1 MRRTVVLAGLTAV
14 LAFST
19 AASAAEVRFPRRLHA
34 GLGPELHGALC
45 RRDLQLRVSVRPSSA
60 ITRMSPHS
68 ANSTSIRATSTSSG
82 SRVHPKRWL
91 PVAGGGIDNLHYSF
105 RARIY
110 LNHMAPAVITPSTA
124 LLDLV
129 GFVENMGN
137 DPGVDGKP
145 CIAGFRGAY
154 FRPPDRV
161 RRAVAGRVPVALLRH
176 SAGR

>member
-14 LAFST
+14 LAFNT
-19 AASAAEVRFPRRLHA
+19 AASAAEVRFRGAFTLTSVKNCMARYVGETFNSAFRPAFVGDNPDVTSLSQLNQYSGDIYELEGA
-34 GLGPELHGALC
+34 GF
-45 RRDLQLRVSVRPSSA
+45 
-60 ITRMSPHS
+60 T
-68 ANSTSIRATSTSSG
+68 T
-82 SRVHPKRWL
+82 KRWL
-91 PVAGGGIDNLHYSF
+91 PVAGSGIDNLHYSF

-154 FRPPDRV
+154 FRRIE
-161 RRAVAGRVPVALLRH
+161 
-176 SAGR
+176 